1 MPKDSDDKIMAFH
14 RFVTELRKKQ
24 QLLVITN
31 RQHESN
37 SFALQQYANKHNRR
51 ERGKRA

>member
-14 RFVTELRKKQ
+14 RFVIELRKK

-31 RQHESN
+31 RQIESN
-37 SFALQQYANKHNRR
+37 SFVLQQYADKHNRR